1 MLREL
6 LQAVRGLGRSPGF
19 SATVVALIAVGTG
32 VTTGLFTLLDAF
44 LLRSLPVPEPEQLV
58 YIQGR
63 SAAGKELL
71 PRASILERLRGEA
84 SLVSGAFGY
93 LDPVHP
99 AEANGRQRVV
109 RMFLLAGDYYAA
121 PGAQPLLGRLLTPE
135 DRGAVAVISYDYWQ
149 RDFAGDPAVLG
160 ETVRV
165 GRTLLTVVGVTP
177 RRFRGMVVAFPEEIS
192 MPLEMTTQIDGTPR
206 EGLPQSPLYVVARL
220 RPGVSVRQAAERI
233 AYLWPQW
240 VDETIPAG
248 RTRDQWRQAVGLKPL
263 LLPAGQGRSYLGE
276 IITRPLVALFAMA
289 GVVLLTL
296 CASVAGLLLVRNLGR
311 CRELAI
317 RQALG
322 ASRWQVMRQ
331 LLIETFLLTALG
343 SAAGWLIARWIAW
356 FSLGLFPPAVS
367 PISLDLDWSR
377 GIVAFAMGSI
387 LATGLLCGLAP
398 ALWAASLDVSEA
410 LKAGGRSAAARLG
423 FRKALLVVQVAGSL
437 LFLVT
442 AALFG
447 QTFQRLAAVPLGYQ
461 PDGAFAVMLTG
472 QPPYRNLTP
481 AYFDELVRRTR
492 SLPGVL
498 AAGLTNRAPLDS
510 RGQRWTV
517 ENAATRIEAECVCA
531 FPGFFQAAGIPLIEG
546 RDLPD
551 AASVAVVNRALAGRL
566 FPAHRAIGQRF
577 RHEKK
582 DWEIIGLLADPKV
595 SVTSLRDTNVPL
607 LYVPCLELWG
617 SPPSSYAMTL
627 VVRTDT
633 MGQQPPEGLVAA
645 ARREIDL
652 LGKQFPYRITTLREL
667 VDASLRQQR
676 MLAVTSGVFS
686 LLTLIVAGAG
696 LCGLL
701 MFIVLQRTREIGIRI
716 ALGAQRRQVI
726 LLVISQALAVLV
738 GGLLLG
744 LAGVFA
750 TSRLIAGFLYG
761 VRPLDPP
768 LLIVCVALLVSFSVT
783 AAAVPASRA
792 ASIQPADALR
802 AE

>member
-1 MLREL
+1 
-6 LQAVRGLGRSPGF
+6 
-19 SATVVALIAVGTG
+19 
-32 VTTGLFTLLDAF
+32 
-44 LLRSLPVPEPEQLV
+44 V
-58 YIQGR
+58 Y
-63 SAAGKELL
+63 
-71 PRASILERLRGEA
+71 
-84 SLVSGAFGY
+84 
-93 LDPVHP
+93 
-99 AEANGRQRVV
+99 
-109 RMFLLAGDYYAA
+109 
-121 PGAQPLLGRLLTPE
+121 
-135 DRGAVAVISYDYWQ
+135 
-149 RDFAGDPAVLG
+149 
-160 ETVRV
+160 
-165 GRTLLTVVGVTP
+165 
-177 RRFRGMVVAFPEEIS
+177 
-192 MPLEMTTQIDGTPR
+192 
-206 EGLPQSPLYVVARL
+206 
-220 RPGVSVRQAAERI
+220 
-233 AYLWPQW
+233 
-240 VDETIPAG
+240 
-248 RTRDQWRQAVGLKPL
+248 
-263 LLPAGQGRSYLGE
+263 
-276 IITRPLVALFAMA
+276 
-289 GVVLLTL
+289 
-296 CASVAGLLLVRNLGR
+296 
-311 CRELAI
+311 
-317 RQALG
+317 
-322 ASRWQVMRQ
+322 
-331 LLIETFLLTALG
+331 
-343 SAAGWLIARWIAW
+343 
-356 FSLGLFPPAVS
+356 
-367 PISLDLDWSR
+367 
-377 GIVAFAMGSI
+377 
-387 LATGLLCGLAP
+387 
-398 ALWAASLDVSEA
+398 
-410 LKAGGRSAAARLG
+410 
-423 FRKALLVVQVAGSL
+423 
-437 LFLVT
+437 
-442 AALFG
+442 
-447 QTFQRLAAVPLGYQ
+447 
-461 PDGAFAVMLTG
+461 
-472 QPPYRNLTP
+472 
-481 AYFDELVRRTR
+481 
-492 SLPGVL
+492 
-498 AAGLTNRAPLDS
+498 
-510 RGQRWTV
+510 
-517 ENAATRIEAECVCA
+517 A

-667 VDASLRQQR
+667 VDASLRQER